1 MKIGLTGNIG
11 SGKSYV
17 CKIFNNLNIPTF
29 DSDTCAK
36 AQYDIPRVKQEIIGL
51 FGEQIYEN
59 NKINKKLLSNKI
71 FSNPLDMD
79 KVMKIVSIG
88 VREEYDNFHNTSKS
102 PFTIFESGIIFERKI
117 ENLFDKIICVSTP
130 LLKRIEYLQ
139 SERGLTQDAIRNI
152 IKNQFTTEEIER
164 RSDFI
169 IYNDDKHDVEKQC
182 LTIYQKL
189 IDGKNN
195 RNKTGS

>member
-11 SGKSYV
+11 SGKSYI

-36 AQYDIPRVKQEIIGL
+36 SQYDIPRVKQQIIDL

-71 FSNPLDMD
+71 FSNSFDMD
-79 KVMKIVSIG
+79 KLMEIVSVG
-88 VREEYDNFHNTSKS
+88 VREEYYNFHNTSKS

-117 ENLFDKIICVSTP
+117 EKIFDKIICVSTP

-139 SERGLTQDAIRNI
+139 LERGLTQDVIRNI

-169 IYNDDKHDVEKQC
+169 IYNDNKHDVEKQC

-195 RNKTGS
+195 SNKIDS